1 VSKPRTARRA
11 RPRFLALL
19 GVLVLAFAAIFAAAV
34 ATISFA
40 ASPPPAP
47 SITANPPNPSSLTS
61 ASFTYTD
68 SAAITKFQCK
78 LDSGS
83 FADCGTAKPST
94 KSYSSLT
101 AGSHTFQVKA
111 VSGSGT
117 SSATSYTWV
126 IDLTAPTAVS
136 INRVGPSPTNAASVQ
151 WTVTFSESVK
161 GVDAPDFAL
170 VPGGGLGGSPAIS
183 SVIPSVSTLATA
195 FTVTAST
202 GSGSGTLGLNLVD
215 NDSIVDAA
223 GNKLGGTGAGNG
235 NKTGQVFTIDRTPP
249 AAPTIVLGPI
259 PWPPI
264 GWQSTSAVFSFT
276 GPSDAASYLCRKD
289 ADAFTACVSPKSY
302 AGLTQGSH
310 TFDVKA
316 VDAAG
321 NISLTAASRTF
332 FVDTV
337 APTKPIFSQ
346 TPPDP
351 NSTATSTFAWSST
364 DPGFPTTGSGVA
376 GYLCSKENGLFLPCS
391 SPYTYNV
398 QTTNNGQHQFA
409 VVAVDW
415 AGNISDQAKYKW
427 KVAAGTHADFT
438 VAGSVSGLMIGVWK
452 SIPITI
458 TNPNSDPISVTSLT
472 VAVSGSPNGC
482 SATTNFE
489 TLPAVVPFTVP
500 ANAVNYAVPLAN
512 QPQIRLKNLP
522 GPSPANNQDNCKN
535 QTINLAYSG
544 SANGP

>member
-1 VSKPRTARRA
+1 MSKRTARRV

-19 GVLVLAFAAIFAAAV
+19 GALVLIAGVLFALGV

-40 ASPPPAP
+40 APAPPAP
-47 SITANPPNPSSLTS
+47 TISVNPPNPSNSQA

-68 SAAITKFQCK
+68 AVAITKFQCK
-78 LDSGS
+78 LDTGS
-83 FADCGTAKPST
+83 FGDCGTTRPSM
-94 KSYSSLT
+94 KNYSGLV

-117 SSATSYTWV
+117 SSATSYAWV

-136 INRVGPSPTNAASVQ
+136 INRVGPSPTHAASVH
-151 WTVTFSESVK
+151 WTATFSEPVT
-161 GVDAPDFAL
+161 GVDAGDFAL
-170 VPGGGLGGSPAIS
+170 VKSLIS
-183 SVIPSVSTLATA
+183 GASSTVSV
-195 FTVTAST
+195 
-202 GSGSGTLGLNLVD
+202 SGSGTTYTATMASTGTGDGSVGLNLVD

-249 AAPTIVLGPI
+249 PAPTIVLGPI
-259 PWPPI
+259 AWPPI
-264 GWQSTSAVFSFT
+264 GWQSTSAAFTFT
-276 GPSDAASYLCRKD
+276 GPVDAASYLCRMD
-289 ADAFTACVSPKSY
+289 AAAFAACVSPKSY
-302 AGLTQGSH
+302 AGLAQGQH

-316 VDAAG
+316 VDAAE

-337 APTKPIFSQ
+337 APAKPIFSQ

-364 DPGFPTTGSGVA
+364 DPAPASGIA
-376 GYLCSKENGLFLPCS
+376 GYLCSKENGVYLPCS

-398 QTTNNGQHQFA
+398 QTTSNGQHQFA

-415 AGNISDQAKYKW
+415 AGNISQAASYKW

-458 TNPNSDPISVTSLT
+458 TNPNSDPISVTILT

-482 SATTNFE
+482 DAPTNFE
-489 TLPAVVPFTVP
+489 TQPSVVPFTVP

-522 GPSPANNQDNCKN
+522 GPSPANNQNNCKN